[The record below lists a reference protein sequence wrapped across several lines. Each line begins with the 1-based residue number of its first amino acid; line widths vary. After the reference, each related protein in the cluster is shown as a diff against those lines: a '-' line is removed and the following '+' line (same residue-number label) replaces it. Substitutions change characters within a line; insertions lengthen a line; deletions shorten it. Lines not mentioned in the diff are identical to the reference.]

1 MESVITLRCNRISAI
16 AFDLTGTNTVIAVL
30 LAPALYIPQDNFWR
44 GEKDVACTTANTVL
58 HYIYSNGKKF
68 TIFIPGRN
76 KQSRIYSS
84 KKKYSGVFYNQ
95 LSKGT
100 FTKEQVR
107 AQYTYF
113 C

>member
-58 HYIYSNGKKF
+58 HYIYSNGKNI
-68 TIFIPGRN
+68 TIFTPCGINGIEYLFLGE
-76 KQSRIYSS
+76 KI
-84 KKKYSGVFYNQ
+84 
-95 LSKGT
+95 LWT
-100 FTKEQVR
+100 
-107 AQYTYF
+107 
-113 C
+113 CL